1 MKIIVPIKR
10 VVDHQLRV
18 KVRPDGE
25 GLDLEGLKFSINPF
39 DEIALEEALR
49 LREAGRACE
58 VLVVGCGPAVVQE
71 NLRTALALGADRAIL
86 LETSIALQP
95 LGAAKLLK
103 ALALREAP
111 ELILMGKQ
119 AIDDDA
125 CQTGQM
131 LAAMLGWPQ
140 GCFVSKLQAGAHS
153 VQVTREVDGGMEVL
167 ELGLP
172 AVLTVDLRL
181 NEPRYVSLA
190 NVMKARKQA
199 IEVLPAESL
208 SADLQPRLKT
218 LHYAP
223 PQPRAAGRKL
233 GSVAELLEILLP
245 YRAAQ
250 RGEQE

>member
-1 MKIIVPIKR
+1 
-10 VVDHQLRV
+10 
-18 KVRPDGE
+18 
-25 GLDLEGLKFSINPF
+25 LKFSINPF

-49 LREAGRACE
+49 LREAGRASE

-153 VQVTREVDGGMEVL
+153 VQVTREVDGGMEGL

-190 NVMKARKQA
+190 NVMKARKQV

-223 PQPRAAGRKL
+223 PLPRAAGRKL
-233 GSVAELLEILLP
+233 DSVAELLEILLP